1 MDEAEHAGT
10 GLVGFLK
17 RPTFHWQNPA
27 VSVDPV
33 GAEVVVASP
42 AAGAGEVNG
51 LAALG
56 TFEKMSGAA
65 DVAGKVM
72 VFHESGSLQ

>member
-1 MDEAEHAGT
+1 MDEAEHGRT

-17 RPTFHWQNPA
+17 RTAFHRKNPA
-27 VSVDPV
+27 IAVDPV
-33 GAEVVVASP
+33 GAEVVIACP

-56 TFEKMSGAA
+56 AFEKMSGAA
-65 DVAGKVM
+65 DVALKM
-72 VFHESGSLQ
+72 LVFHESGSLQ